1 MVGKGVRRPALYFG
15 IGFGKLAG
23 MAASPLL
30 ERLLFPPVRTD
41 WPALRRTLA
50 GRTVLVTGASFGIGE
65 QVARL
70 AGAVG
75 ARVLLVA
82 RTAERLEAVAAAIGE
97 AGSRA
102 LVLPCDFDD
111 RDAVGALAER
121 LPGLAPDI
129 LVSNAGKSIRRPV
142 LQSLDRFGDVTRT
155 ANINFLAPCRIALAA
170 IPGLIERRG
179 QIVNV
184 SALNVLL
191 QPAPRWAAYQAS
203 KTAFD
208 QWLRSAAPEL
218 RAAGVAVTS
227 VYLPLVRTR
236 MIAPTK
242 GYDDVP
248 AMQPEQAAA
257 RIVAAMLS
265 RRRQWAPWWL
275 PPVQLASS
283 LGRTPWEVLAERWQR
298 REAGR

>member
-1 MVGKGVRRPALYFG
+1 MRTPRPALYFG

-30 ERLLFPPVRTD
+30 ERLLFPPVRID
-41 WPALRRTLA
+41 RAALRRALA
-50 GRTVLVTGASFGIGE
+50 GQTVLVTGASFGIGE

-70 AGAVG
+70 VGAAG

-82 RTAERLEAVAAAIGE
+82 RTAERLEAIAAAIAE
-97 AGSRA
+97 AGGA
-102 LVLPCDFDD
+102 AQVVPCDLDD
-111 RDAVGALAER
+111 GDAVARLAER
-121 LPGLAPDI
+121 LPDLAPDI

-142 LQSLDRFGDVTRT
+142 LQSLDRFHDVTRT
-155 ANINFLAPCRIALAA
+155 ANINFLAPCRLTLAA

-208 QWLRSAAPEL
+208 QWVRSAAPEL
-218 RAAGVAVTS
+218 RTAGMAVTS

-236 MIAPTK
+236 MIAPTR
-242 GYDDVP
+242 GYDDIP
-248 AMQPEQAAA
+248 AMRPEQAAA
-257 RIVAAMLS
+257 HIAAAMLS

-275 PPVQLASS
+275 PPVQLASALS
-283 LGRTPWEVLAERWQR
+283 RTPWEVLAERWQH
-298 REAGR
+298 REARR

>member
-1 MVGKGVRRPALYFG
+1 
-15 IGFGKLAG
+15 

-30 ERLLFPPVRTD
+30 ERLLFPPVRIDGPT
-41 WPALRRTLA
+41 LRRALA

-70 AGAVG
+70 VGAAG

-82 RTAERLEAVAAAIGE
+82 RTAERLEAVAAAVIE
-97 AGSRA
+97 AGGSA
-102 LVLPCDFDD
+102 LVLPCDLDEGD
-111 RDAVGALAER
+111 GVER
-121 LPGLAPDI
+121 LARRLPDLAPDV
-129 LVSNAGKSIRRPV
+129 LVSNAGKSIRRPI
-142 LQSLDRFGDVTRT
+142 LESLDRFHDVTRT
-155 ANINFLAPCRIALAA
+155 ANINFLAPCRLVLAA

-179 QIVNV
+179 QVVNV

-191 QPAPRWAAYQAS
+191 QPAPRWAAYQGS

-236 MIAPTK
+236 MIAPTRS
-242 GYDDVP
+242 YDAVP
-248 AMQPEQAAA
+248 AMRPERAAA
-257 RIVAAMLS
+257 HIVAAMVS
-265 RRRQWAPWWL
+265 RRRQWMPWWL
-275 PPVQLASS
+275 PPVQLASALS
-283 LGRTPWEVLAERWQR
+283 RTPWEVLAERRQR